1 MKEGTQQKQIAREK
15 GEEGDSN
22 TSWLLLIIQ
31 ARICENIKKK
41 EQNSSKKETYTDLTT
56 SSKHIFGEQVSLR
69 A

>member
-31 ARICENIKKK
+31 ARICENIKKR
-41 EQNSSKKETYTDLTT
+41 SKTVAKKKRTLT
-56 SSKHIFGEQVSLR
+56 
-69 A
+69 